1 MKVSEIEISMAP
13 KFGTSGLRGLV
24 SELTPELIADYTLA
38 FLSSCDTGGRIWIGH
53 DLRASS
59 PAFSQVIADT
69 AFKAGVEVILAG
81 PVPTPALA
89 LAAAGAGA
97 VMVTGSHIPADRNGL
112 KFYTRAGEITK
123 EDENAITASLGRHA
137 ADGGPGR
144 VYRAPEVGERFADR
158 YTKAFGPTALVGRK
172 VGVYSHSA
180 VGRDLLMAT
189 LQRLGAQ
196 VVELDRSASF
206 VPVDTEAVEPDTR
219 GSLKKWAA
227 AHCLDAIVSMDG
239 DSDRPL
245 VTDETGCVVPGDIL
259 GQITAEFL
267 GAEAV
272 VTPISSNSGVTE
284 KTCFSRVMRTRIG
297 SPFVIAGMKE
307 AGGKVVGYEANGGFL
322 LGFTADAPHG
332 AIEPLP
338 TRDSFL
344 PIIATLVASSD
355 VPVSVRVGRE
365 PSRFTASDRLQDVP
379 LAAMQALVSILAESS
394 NARATFLAG
403 FGLHETGLDLTDGV
417 RMSTSTGRIL
427 HVRPSGNA
435 PELRL
440 YVEASDPSEAE
451 ETLVTGLA
459 LLRKQLFHQSFD
471 HQEFHS

>member
-1 MKVSEIEISMAP
+1 
-13 KFGTSGLRGLV
+13 
-24 SELTPELIADYTLA
+24 
-38 FLSSCDTGGRIWIGH
+38 
-53 DLRASS
+53 
-59 PAFSQVIADT
+59 
-69 AFKAGVEVILAG
+69 
-81 PVPTPALA
+81 
-89 LAAAGAGA
+89 
-97 VMVTGSHIPADRNGL
+97 MVTGSHIPADRNGL

-123 EDENAITASLGRHA
+123 RTNAITASLGRHA

-158 YTKAFGPTALVGRK
+158 YTKAFWSNCAGRSK

-196 VVELDRSASF
+196 VVELRLRSASF

-332 AIEPLP
+332 RSNLFRRA
-338 TRDSFL
+338 
-344 PIIATLVASSD
+344 
-355 VPVSVRVGRE
+355 
-365 PSRFTASDRLQDVP
+365 TASCR
-379 LAAMQALVSILAESS
+379 S
-394 NARATFLAG
+394 
-403 FGLHETGLDLTDGV
+403 
-417 RMSTSTGRIL
+417 
-427 HVRPSGNA
+427 
-435 PELRL
+435 
-440 YVEASDPSEAE
+440 
-451 ETLVTGLA
+451 
-459 LLRKQLFHQSFD
+459 
-471 HQEFHS
+471 